1 MTTTKKIS
9 EKNLQVIEKH
19 LKAFNFNYKSIL
31 IEKCIYSKRFLI
43 FWNDEV
49 NEFKNNYIQS
59 FSNILEVNGW
69 LYGMVQGKYFK
80 EYQI

>member
-9 EKNLQVIEKH
+9 NKNLQVIEKN
-19 LKAFNFNYKSIL
+19 LNAFNFNYKSIL

-43 FWNDEV
+43 FWSDEV